1 MNKLRD
7 NRGETLI
14 ESLVSVLI
22 AVLAFAVL
30 ATSVVTAEKINAQTR
45 EERKE
50 KGMFSYTNA
59 APLPPDKKV
68 TLTGNGKT
76 GTGTG
81 RTVTGTVSLYESK
94 GYYYYT
100 YNNAGVGP

>member
-1 MNKLRD
+1 MSKLRD

-45 EERKE
+45 NTDV
-50 KGMFSYTNA
+50 MFRYATEPTN
-59 APLPPDKKV
+59 PPTV
-68 TLTGNGKT
+68 TLNGKNGKN
-76 GTGTG
+76 GTGM
-81 RTVTGTVSLYESK
+81 VSFYESN
-94 GYYYYT
+94 GYYYYN
-100 YNNAGVGP
+100 YKKPEVGP

>member
-30 ATSVVTAEKINAQTR
+30 ATSVVTAEKINAKTR
-45 EERKE
+45 NTNVMFRYDRATKQDKE
-50 KGMFSYTNA
+50 IE
-59 APLPPDKKV
+59 LKV
-68 TLTGNGKT
+68 AGKS
-76 GTGTG
+76 GKSGKSDSG
-81 RTVTGTVSLYESK
+81 DVTLYESN
-94 GYYYYT
+94 GYYYYN
-100 YNNAGVGP
+100 YKKPEVGP

>member
-45 EERKE
+45 NTNV
-50 KGMFSYTNA
+50 MFRYATAPTDPTN
-59 APLPPDKKV
+59 PPKV
-68 TLTGNGKT
+68 TLNGKSGKS
-76 GTGTG
+76 GTGD
-81 RTVTGTVSLYESK
+81 VTLYESN
-94 GYYYYT
+94 GYYYYN
-100 YNNAGVGP
+100 YKKPEVGP

>member
-14 ESLVSVLI
+14 ESLASVLI

-45 EERKE
+45 NTDV
-50 KGMFSYTNA
+50 MFRYATE
-59 APLPPDKKV
+59 PTDPTDPPRV
-68 TLTGNGKT
+68 TLSGEHGK
-76 GTGTG
+76 
-81 RTVTGTVSLYESK
+81 TVTGTVSLYKSN
-94 GYYYYT
+94 GYYYYN
-100 YNNAGVGP
+100 YKKPEVGP

>member
-45 EERKE
+45 NTDV
-50 KGMFSYTNA
+50 MFRYATE
-59 APLPPDKKV
+59 PTEPTDPTDPPRV
-68 TLTGNGKT
+68 TLSGEGSKR
-76 GTGTG
+76 GTGD
-81 RTVTGTVSLYESK
+81 VTLYESN
-94 GYYYYT
+94 GYYYYN
-100 YNNAGVGP
+100 YKKPEVGP

>member
-45 EERKE
+45 NTDV
-50 KGMFSYTNA
+50 MFRYDGATKQD
-59 APLPPDKKV
+59 PDKEIELK
-68 TLTGNGKT
+68 GADKSG
-76 GTGTG
+76 
-81 RTVTGTVSLYESK
+81 TGTVSLYESK

>member
-1 MNKLRD
+1 MSKLRD

-45 EERKE
+45 NTDV
-50 KGMFSYTNA
+50 MFRYVTAPTNSTD
-59 APLPPDKKV
+59 PPTV
-68 TLTGNGKT
+68 TLTGEGASGKT
-76 GTGTG
+76 GSGK
-81 RTVTGTVSLYESK
+81 VLLYESN
-94 GYYYYT
+94 GYYYYN
-100 YNNAGVGP
+100 YKKPEVRP

>member
-22 AVLAFAVL
+22 AVLAFAML
-30 ATSVVTAEKINAQTR
+30 ATSVVTAEKINAKTR
-45 EERKE
+45 QERKE
-50 KGMFSYTNA
+50 KGMFSYTNEST
-59 APLPPDKKV
+59 DKKV
-68 TLTGNGKT
+68 TL
-76 GTGTG
+76 TGTG

-94 GYYYYT
+94 GYYYYNYKKT
-100 YNNAGVGP
+100 EVGP

>member
-45 EERKE
+45 QERKE
-50 KGMFSYTNA
+50 KGMFSYAVNKSKNETVSLN
-59 APLPPDKKV
+59 
-68 TLTGNGKT
+68 
-76 GTGTG
+76 GTGKNG
-81 RTVTGTVSLYESK
+81 TGTVSFYESN
-94 GYYYYT
+94 GYYYYN
-100 YNNAGVGP
+100 YKKPEVGP

>member
-30 ATSVVTAEKINAQTR
+30 STSVVTAEKINAKTR
-45 EERKE
+45 QERKE
-50 KGMFSYTNA
+50 KGMFSYA
-59 APLPPDKKV
+59 VDKSKNETVPV
-68 TLTGNGKT
+68 TLTGNGK
-76 GTGTG
+76 
-81 RTVTGTVSLYESK
+81 TVTGTVSLYESK
-94 GYYYYT
+94 GYYYYN
-100 YNNAGVGP
+100 YKKPEVGP

>member
-14 ESLVSVLI
+14 ESLASILI

-30 ATSVVTAEKINAQTR
+30 ATSVVTAEKINARTR
-45 EERKE
+45 KERKE
-50 KGMFSYTNA
+50 NEMFSYTGA
-59 APLPPDKKV
+59 KSTDKPVK
-68 TLTGNGKT
+68 LTGESGKS
-76 GTGTG
+76 GG
-81 RTVTGTVSLYESK
+81 GTVPLYESK

-100 YNNAGVGP
+100 YDNAGVGP

>member
-59 APLPPDKKV
+59 APPTGKPV
-68 TLTGNGKT
+68 TLSGNSGKK
-76 GTGTG
+76 GTGD
-81 RTVTGTVSLYESK
+81 VTLYESK
-94 GYYYYT
+94 GYYYYNYKKT
-100 YNNAGVGP
+100 GVGP

>member
-30 ATSVVTAEKINAQTR
+30 ATSVVTAEKINAKTR
-45 EERKE
+45 NTNV
-50 KGMFSYTNA
+50 MFQYATE
-59 APLPPDKKV
+59 PTEPTDPPRV
-68 TLTGNGKT
+68 TLSGEGSKR
-76 GTGTG
+76 GTGD
-81 RTVTGTVSLYESK
+81 VTLYESN
-94 GYYYYT
+94 GYYYYN
-100 YNNAGVGP
+100 YKKPEVGP

>member
-1 MNKLRD
+1 MKKLRD

-45 EERKE
+45 QERKE
-50 KGMFSYTNA
+50 KGMFSYA
-59 APLPPDKKV
+59 VDKSKNETV
-68 TLTGNGKT
+68 TLTGSS
-76 GTGTG
+76 
-81 RTVTGTVSLYESK
+81 RTVTGMVSFYESK

-100 YNNAGVGP
+100 YDNTGVGP

>member
-30 ATSVVTAEKINAQTR
+30 ATSVVTAEKINAKTR
-45 EERKE
+45 EERKDN
-50 KGMFSYTNA
+50 GMFSYTGA
-59 APLPPDKKV
+59 KSTDKKV
-68 TLTGNGKT
+68 TLNGNSGKR
-76 GTGTG
+76 GTGK
-81 RTVTGTVSLYESK
+81 VSLYESN
-94 GYYYYT
+94 GYYYYSHDK
-100 YNNAGVGP
+100 AGAGS

>member
-45 EERKE
+45 NTDV
-50 KGMFSYTNA
+50 MFRYDRATKQD
-59 APLPPDKKV
+59 PDKEIK
-68 TLTGNGKT
+68 LQ
-76 GTGTG
+76 GTGKSGTG
-81 RTVTGTVSLYESK
+81 DVMLYKSN
-94 GYYYYT
+94 GYYYYN
-100 YNNAGVGP
+100 YKKPEVGP

>member
-45 EERKE
+45 NTDVMFRYDRATKQDQDKE
-50 KGMFSYTNA
+50 IELRGA
-59 APLPPDKKV
+59 DKI
-68 TLTGNGKT
+68 
-76 GTGTG
+76 GTGD
-81 RTVTGTVSLYESK
+81 VTLYESN

-100 YNNAGVGP
+100 YNNAEVGP

>member
-45 EERKE
+45 NTDV
-50 KGMFSYTNA
+50 MFRYDRATKQD
-59 APLPPDKKV
+59 PDKEIELKGAV
-68 TLTGNGKT
+68 KSG
-76 GTGTG
+76 
-81 RTVTGTVSLYESK
+81 TGTVSLYKSN
-94 GYYYYT
+94 GYYYYN
-100 YNNAGVGP
+100 YKKPGVEP